1 MAASKDSLK
10 QTIFVALIMC
20 VVFSVIVS
28 SAAVILKPMQ
38 EANKALDLNKNV
50 LSAAGLLEPGMS
62 ADEVNAEF
70 AQFQVKLVD
79 IATGNY
85 LTDDEMSGLGI
96 TAAGYDQ
103 KSAAKDPAFSK
114 ALDSQ
119 VDIALIKRQA
129 DYVTVYVLEDDNGQ
143 LDRVVLPVH
152 GYGLWSTMYGFIA
165 LEGDANTI
173 LGLSFYS
180 HGETPG
186 LGGEIDNPSW
196 RAQWPGVK
204 LFDANDQL
212 IITVDSKATGDS
224 VIDGLSGATLTTRGV
239 DHLVKFWMGEHGLGP
254 YLEKLKAGV

>member
-1 MAASKDSLK
+1 
-10 QTIFVALIMC
+10 
-20 VVFSVIVS
+20 
-28 SAAVILKPMQ
+28 
-38 EANKALDLNKNV
+38 
-50 LSAAGLLEPGMS
+50 
-62 ADEVNAEF
+62 
-70 AQFQVKLVD
+70 
-79 IATGNY
+79 
-85 LTDDEMSGLGI
+85 
-96 TAAGYDQ
+96 
-103 KSAAKDPAFSK
+103 
-114 ALDSQ
+114 
-119 VDIALIKRQA
+119 
-129 DYVTVYVLEDDNGQ
+129 VTVYVLEDDNGQ

-204 LFDANDQL
+204 LFDADDQL
-212 IITVDSKATGDS
+212 IITVDSKATGES

-239 DHLVKFWMGEHGLGP
+239 DHLVKFWMGEHALGP